1 MKTKT
6 FSGRADAEKL
16 AYADAR
22 TRKEFGMSYGQ
33 YCASTLLDA
42 VYENAPLPQE
52 PENPMEHKKQAI
64 AELKRLSAQFVNPEL
79 DKLSDAQIRDLIASR
94 YEA

>member
-1 MKTKT
+1 MATKT

-52 PENPMEHKKQAI
+52 PENSMEHKRQAI
-64 AELKRLSAQFVNPEL
+64 AAIRDMCAEFSNPAIGA
-79 DKLSDAQIRDLIASR
+79 LSDEEIRELIASR
-94 YEA
+94 YE